1 MTTQYIEQ
9 VTFKQKTIKEV
20 PKMTYKGVLNKIH
33 YRWHDILIAQGLFF
47 GQQRSFEPFH
57 SPCSFPSLLTQ
68 VWVMQT
74 QSSSTIMDE

>member
-9 VTFKQKTIKEV
+9 VTFKQTTIKEV

-47 GQQRSFEPFH
+47 GQ
-57 SPCSFPSLLTQ
+57 
-68 VWVMQT
+68 
-74 QSSSTIMDE
+74 